1 MEKKKSQRGA
11 QRGAQRGTR
20 KILDK
25 DKVKH
30 FPCIVCPACCEL
42 ETDGAE
48 VNGARCPK
56 GEGFALQEI
65 ITPLRVLTT
74 TVRCETPAGI
84 RMLPV
89 KTAIPVPL
97 HQISSMVREIKMLRV
112 SGVPAIGSTISIKFS
127 GESIVLLVT
136 GEMD

>member
-65 ITPLRVLTT
+65 ITSLRVLTT

-89 KTAIPVPL
+89 KTATPVPL
-97 HQISSMVREIKMLRV
+97 HQISSMVREIKTLRV
-112 SGVPAIGSTISIKFS
+112 SGVPAMGSTIPMEFS

>member
-1 MEKKKSQRGA
+1 MEKKKSQRG
-11 QRGAQRGTR
+11 GAR
-20 KILDK
+20 KTLDK

-65 ITPLRVLTT
+65 IIPLRVLTT

-89 KTAIPVPL
+89 KTATPVPL
-97 HQISSMVREIKMLRV
+97 HQISNMVQEIKMLRV
-112 SGVPAIGSTISIKFS
+112 SGVPAMGSTISIEFS

>member
-1 MEKKKSQRGA
+1 MEKNKSQRVT
-11 QRGAQRGTR
+11 QRGAI

-89 KTAIPVPL
+89 KTANPVPL
-97 HQISSMVREIKMLRV
+97 HQISNMVREMKTLRV
-112 SGVPAIGSTISIKFS
+112 SGIPAIGSTISLEFS
-127 GESIVLLVT
+127 GQPIVLLVT
-136 GEMD
+136 GELD